1 MNIRPSE
8 EQSLLRDMVARLLA
22 DLTPAA
28 EAGRGPITDDAW
40 AALAE
45 LGVLAATLPD
55 SVGGM
60 DGGPRDAALIGEELG
75 RALAITP
82 FAEGVLAAL
91 DLVAR
96 YGTNEQIERWVAPAL
111 AGQRTLSLVVG
122 DVAITGDRVD
132 GRCAFARWCASA
144 DAFVV
149 VSDALAVIVPAGA
162 PGLLTQ
168 ASRLADGSEA
178 ATLTFDDVVGEP
190 LPLPAGAAAAAIAM
204 AQVGYVAELV
214 GIMALL
220 QQETVDYAQQRRQ
233 FGTPIASFQVIQH
246 KLARMFVR
254 LEQSRSMLLKATL
267 MPRDD
272 DRLPR
277 LVMAAKAYV
286 GEAAMMVA
294 EEAVQIHG
302 GMGVTDEMAV
312 GRALRRVLVLAR
324 LFGRPDEA
332 RQVLAA

>member
-40 AALAE
+40 RALTE
-45 LGVLAATLPD
+45 LGVLAATLPEA
-55 SVGGM
+55 VGGM

-82 FAEGVLAAL
+82 FAEGILAAL

-96 YGTNEQIERWVAPAL
+96 HGTNEQIDRWAAPAL
-111 AGQRTLSLVVG
+111 AGGRRLSLVVG
-122 DVAITGDRVD
+122 DVAITGDRVN
-132 GRCAFARWCASA
+132 GRCTFVRWGANA

-149 VSDALAVIVPAGA
+149 ASGTSAVIVPAEA
-162 PGLLTQ
+162 PRLVRQ

-178 ATLTFDDVVGEP
+178 ATLTFDDVAGEP
-190 LPLPAGAAAAAIAM
+190 LSLPAGAAAAAIAM

-220 QQETVDYAQQRRQ
+220 QQETADYARQRRQ
-233 FGTPIASFQVIQH
+233 FGAPIASFQVIQH

-272 DRLPR
+272 NRFPR
-277 LVMAAKAYV
+277 LVTAAKAYV
-286 GEAAMMVA
+286 GDAAMMVA

-302 GMGVTDEMAV
+302 GMGVTNELAV

-332 RQVLAA
+332 RQALAA